1 MLISA
6 LVGVDMR
13 ATMDMDATIKG
24 FHLKQEKLEEI
35 VNEIISINLEDN
47 ILMSLINIKDIRE
60 EDEYNGYKVT
70 LESNFDGIKVP
81 IKIDITTGDVITP
94 REIRYKFD
102 LMFEDR
108 TIDILA
114 YNIET
119 VISEKFETVITRGVD
134 NTRSRDFYD
143 LYILLNFQKSNIN
156 LDILRQ
162 AILNKFESRKT
173 IKKLED
179 IENIFSEIKNSENLK
194 RLWKNYCKNYS
205 YAEDITYEEVII
217 ILEDIMNYLKVL

>member
-1 MLISA
+1 
-6 LVGVDMR
+6 
-13 ATMDMDATIKG
+13 MDATIKG
-24 FHLKQEKLEEI
+24 FHLKKEKLVEI
-35 VNEIISINLEDN
+35 VNEIISIKLDDN
-47 ILMSLINIKDIRE
+47 VVMSLINIKDIRE

-108 TIDILA
+108 SIDVLA

-119 VISEKFETVITRGVD
+119 VISEKFETVITRGID

-143 LYILLNFQKSNIN
+143 LYILLKFQKSNIDLN
-156 LDILRQ
+156 ILKQ

-173 IKKLED
+173 IKKLEY

-205 YAEDITYEEVII
+205 YAEGITYEEVITNI
-217 ILEDIMNYLKVL
+217 EDIIKYINTSLNKK